1 MKNRKLT
8 EKEILERVQMEF
20 DALHKL
26 FQFFTQRAPTAVCR
40 WGEYK
45 DGSSYI
51 LAVFKPNLPPNQ
63 KFLNSLM
70 KWKHFV
76 DKTTEKAV
84 KQLSGGNVQMWD
96 QTVDS
101 G

>member
-1 MKNRKLT
+1 MTKNRKLT
-8 EKEILERVQMEF
+8 NEEILERVQMEF

-26 FQFFTQRAPTAVCR
+26 FQFFTQRAPTAVFR

-63 KFLNSLM
+63 PFLNNLM
-70 KWKHFV
+70 KWKDFV
-76 DKTTEKAV
+76 DKTTERAV
-84 KQLSGGNVQMWD
+84 KQLGGSGNQDEWTQV
-96 QTVDS
+96 VD
-101 G
+101 